1 MATLSQQ
8 LGKMNVNAIQT
19 NVVCDHCAG
28 NHSSVDCQVGNPFAQ
43 SSYGQTNYVSNFQ
56 RQNNPYSNTYNP
68 GWRNHPNFS
77 WSNNQGQ
84 AKPPQQFPQQEKKPT
99 LEDMFMQYMQ
109 KTDVAIQNHS
119 ASIHNLEVQIGQLSS
134 MLTERTAGTLPSNT
148 VTNPKEHVKA
158 ISLRSGRTYEEPKVT
173 NAKQDKPVDNE
184 ESKMKEVESEM
195 KEMEQAEKTKENER
209 ASKYKKS
216 REVTFETYSP
226 SIYDPPIPFPQR
238 LRKNNVD
245 DQFSKFLSI
254 FKQLHINIPLIEALE
269 QMPKYAKFLKDII
282 SKKRKLEEHET
293 VMLTEESSAILQK
306 KLPPKLKDPGSFTIP
321 CTIGQSYFDRAL
333 CDLGASI
340 NLMPLSVFR
349 KLGLGEVKPTT
360 ISLQLADRSI
370 KYPRG
375 VIENVLVKVD
385 KFIFPA
391 DFIVLDMDEDEEI
404 PLILGRPF
412 LATGRTLIDVQQGKL
427 VLRVGED
434 EVTFNVF
441 KSMEFPSETHSCF
454 QISDRDMIMAD
465 ETCAIDFQKLPLE
478 ATPLFPPSM
487 QPKVEDLKS
496 CQPTSP
502 PEEPPK
508 LELKPLPSNLRYA
521 FLGQDSTLPVII
533 NSSLSDVEEE
543 KLLRILRE
551 HKMALGWTI
560 SDIKGISPSICTHRI
575 LMEDN
580 V

>member
-1 MATLSQQ
+1 M
-8 LGKMNVNAIQT
+8 
-19 NVVCDHCAG
+19 
-28 NHSSVDCQVGNPFAQ
+28 
-43 SSYGQTNYVSNFQ
+43 
-56 RQNNPYSNTYNP
+56 
-68 GWRNHPNFS
+68 
-77 WSNNQGQ
+77 
-84 AKPPQQFPQQEKKPT
+84 
-99 LEDMFMQYMQ
+99 
-109 KTDVAIQNHS
+109 
-119 ASIHNLEVQIGQLSS
+119 
-134 MLTERTAGTLPSNT
+134 
-148 VTNPKEHVKA
+148 
-158 ISLRSGRTYEEPKVT
+158 
-173 NAKQDKPVDNE
+173 
-184 ESKMKEVESEM
+184 
-195 KEMEQAEKTKENER
+195 
-209 ASKYKKS
+209 
-216 REVTFETYSP
+216 
-226 SIYDPPIPFPQR
+226 
-238 LRKNNVD
+238 D
-245 DQFSKFLSI
+245 DQLSKFLSI

-269 QMPKYAKFLKDII
+269 QMPKYAKFFKDII

-321 CTIGQSYFDRAL
+321 CTIGKSYFDRAL

-340 NLMPLSVFR
+340 NLMPFSIFR

-375 VIENVLVKVD
+375 VIEDVLVKAD
-385 KFIFPA
+385 KFIFLA

-434 EVTFNVF
+434 EVTFDVF
-441 KSMEFPSETHSCF
+441 KSMEFLPETHSCF
-454 QISDRDMIMAD
+454 QISDRDVIMAD
-465 ETCAIDFQKLPLE
+465 ETYAIDFLKLPLEVCLTHSTLVKFNDEEVKECERYLE
-478 ATPLFPPSM
+478 ATPLFPLSM

-508 LELKPLPSNLRYA
+508 LELKPLPSKLRYA

-543 KLLRILRE
+543 NLLRILRE
-551 HKMALGWTI
+551 HKLGLGWTI
-560 SDIKGISPSICTHRI
+560 SDIKGISPSICTQ
-575 LMEDN
+575 DFN
-580 V
+580 GG

>member
-1 MATLSQQ
+1 M
-8 LGKMNVNAIQT
+8 
-19 NVVCDHCAG
+19 
-28 NHSSVDCQVGNPFAQ
+28 
-43 SSYGQTNYVSNFQ
+43 
-56 RQNNPYSNTYNP
+56 YNP

-99 LEDMFMQYMQ
+99 LEDMFMQYTQ
-109 KTDVAIQNHS
+109 KTDEAIQNNS
-119 ASIHNLEVQIGQLSS
+119 ASIRNLKVQIGQLSS
-134 MLTERTAGTLPSNT
+134 MLTERTTGTLPSNT

-173 NAKQDKPVDNE
+173 NAKQNEDVDNE
-184 ESKMKEVESEM
+184 ESKMKEAESEM
-195 KEMEQAEKTKENER
+195 KEVEQAKKTKENER
-209 ASKYKKS
+209 ASKSKKS
-216 REVTFETYSP
+216 REVTFETYP

-238 LRKNNVD
+238 LRKNN
-245 DQFSKFLSI
+245 
-254 FKQLHINIPLIEALE
+254 
-269 QMPKYAKFLKDII
+269 DII

-293 VMLTEESSAILQK
+293 VMLTKEGSAILQK
-306 KLPPKLKDPGSFTIP
+306 KLPPKLKDLGSFTIP
-321 CTIGQSYFDRAL
+321 CTIGKSYFDRAL
-333 CDLGASI
+333 YDLGASI
-340 NLMPLSVFR
+340 NLMPLSIFR

-360 ISLQLADRSI
+360 ISLQLVDRSI

-412 LATGRTLIDVQQGKL
+412 LATRRTLIDVQQGKL

-478 ATPLFPPSM
+478 VCLTHSTPVKFNDEEVKECERYLEATPLFPPSM

-496 CQPTSP
+496 C
-502 PEEPPK
+502 
-508 LELKPLPSNLRYA
+508 
-521 FLGQDSTLPVII
+521 
-533 NSSLSDVEEE
+533 
-543 KLLRILRE
+543 
-551 HKMALGWTI
+551 
-560 SDIKGISPSICTHRI
+560 
-575 LMEDN
+575 
-580 V
+580 

>member
-1 MATLSQQ
+1 MVDAAAGGALMSKTHEAAYELLEELASNNYQWPTKRAMPRKTAGVLELDSITSLATQMATLSQQ
-8 LGKMNVNAIQT
+8 LGKMKVNAIQT
-19 NVVCDHCAG
+19 NVVCDHYVG
-28 NHSSVDCQVGNPFAQ
+28 NHSSVDYQVGNPFAQ

-56 RQNNPYSNTYNP
+56 RQNNPYLNTYNP
-68 GWRNHPNFS
+68 KWRNHPNFS

-84 AKPPQQFPQQEKKPT
+84 AKLPQQFPQQEKKPT

-109 KTDVAIQNHS
+109 KTDVAIQNNL
-119 ASIHNLEVQIGQLSS
+119 ASIRNLEVQIGQLSS
-134 MLTERTAGTLPSNT
+134 MLTERTTGTLPSTT

-173 NAKQDKPVDNE
+173 NAKQDKVGDNE
-184 ESKMKEVESEM
+184 ESKMKEAESEM
-195 KEMEQAEKTKENER
+195 KE
-209 ASKYKKS
+209 
-216 REVTFETYSP
+216 
-226 SIYDPPIPFPQR
+226 
-238 LRKNNVD
+238 
-245 DQFSKFLSI
+245 
-254 FKQLHINIPLIEALE
+254 QLHMNIPLIEALE

-282 SKKRKLEEHET
+282 SKKRKLEKHET
-293 VMLTEESSAILQK
+293 VMLTKESSAILQK
-306 KLPPKLKDPGSFTIP
+306 KLPPKLKDPRSFTIP
-321 CTIGQSYFDRAL
+321 CTVGKSYFDRAL

-340 NLMPLSVFR
+340 NLIPLSIFR
-349 KLGLGEVKPTT
+349 KLGLGEVKLTT
-360 ISLQLADRSI
+360 ISLQLADKSI

-412 LATGRTLIDVQQGKL
+412 LVTGRTLIDVQQGKL
-427 VLRVGED
+427 VLRVRED

-441 KSMEFPSETHSCF
+441 KSMKFPSETHSCF
-454 QISDRDMIMAD
+454 QISDRGMIMAD

-478 ATPLFPPSM
+478 SVKECERYLEATPLFPPLM

-508 LELKPLPSNLRYA
+508 LELKPLPSKLRNKETKEIFNGYTA
-521 FLGQDSTLPVII
+521 APQGKIF
-533 NSSLSDVEEE
+533 N
-543 KLLRILRE
+543 
-551 HKMALGWTI
+551 
-560 SDIKGISPSICTHRI
+560 
-575 LMEDN
+575 
-580 V
+580 